1 MKIKYVFFRVSYV
14 EIYNENLID
23 LLNLKKN
30 IKITETY
37 HSGVKVDATER
48 MTTTP
53 EEVLEIMRE
62 VKNMFTYKFIFLSR
76 LKKKKFKNLNL
87 RGVNNLTF

>member
-1 MKIKYVFFRVSYV
+1 MIIKCVFFRVSYV

-48 MTTTP
+48 LTTSP
-53 EEVLEIMRE
+53 EEVLEIMNE
-62 VKNMFTYKFIFLSR
+62 VKNMFTYKFIFFSR
-76 LKKKKFKNLNL
+76 LNIKEDLS
-87 RGVNNLTF
+87 

>member
-1 MKIKYVFFRVSYV
+1 MKIKCVFFRVSYV

-62 VKNMFTYKFIFLSR
+62 VKNMFT
-76 LKKKKFKNLNL
+76 
-87 RGVNNLTF
+87 

>member
-76 LKKKKFKNLNL
+76 LKKKFIA
-87 RGVNNLTF
+87 V